1 MAEIRTHH
9 VTDNYIA
16 FSKPIRLETTPRTR
30 RLFIPSVFQD
40 GNGGRHLRGTFIHQ
54 KKAATGWEDEACIAL
69 RDLKAG
75 DVAKFELGHEAMKNF
90 LKGISIL
97 LKTERLASI
106 EERSEKF
113 TVAPTSQ
120 SVEVRDETLKPIM
133 EEILRK
139 GFGSRFLNEL
149 ASLRPDEA
157 DRFAVQQMLTRRETS
172 IRLFE
177 QQLHRRDWNEP
188 NWGKFFEENRWIF
201 GLGLR
206 YQFLSLLQGQATYGG
221 VNLTGKGAQKGDFL
235 HYTEGEA
242 RFVVLVEIKLP
253 DSKIFQ
259 AGGRVQ
265 SYRNGV
271 PGFDAEFANALA
283 QVQVNSRTWD
293 IEGSRTEANRD
304 RLDRERIYTVYPRSL
319 LIYGNT
325 GELDSTEKRNCFE
338 VFRGQLKNTEVVTY
352 DELLKRAQFI
362 VGEMGG
368 HPSEAPNRASAD
380 RDSATRSTD
389 GRGSA

>member
-1 MAEIRTHH
+1 MAVIRTHH
-9 VTDNYIA
+9 VTNEFIEVNR
-16 FSKPIRLETTPRTR
+16 PIRLETKPRTR
-30 RLFIPSVFQD
+30 RLFLPSFFQD
-40 GNGGRHLRGTFIHQ
+40 ENGKRHLRGMFVHQ
-54 KKAATGWEDEACIAL
+54 KKGLDGWEDETCVPL
-69 RDLKAG
+69 RELKAG
-75 DVAKFELGHEAMKNF
+75 DVAKFELGHEAIENF

-97 LKTERLASI
+97 LKTAQLASI

-113 TVAPTSQ
+113 TVAPSSL

-133 EEILRK
+133 EEILKK
-139 GFGSRFLNEL
+139 GFGSRFLSEL

-157 DRFAVQQMLTRRETS
+157 DRFAAQQMLARREAC
-172 IRLFE
+172 IHLFD

-188 NWGKFFEENRWIF
+188 KWGRFFDENRWIF

-206 YQFLSLLQGQATYGG
+206 YQFLSQLQGQANYGG
-221 VNLTGKGAQKGDFL
+221 VNLTGGGAQIGDFL

-253 DSKIFQ
+253 ESKIFQ
-259 AGGRVQ
+259 AGGRAQ

-271 PGFDAEFANALA
+271 PGFAVEFANALA

-304 RLDRERIYTVYPRSL
+304 RLDRERIYTVHPRSL

-325 GELDSTEKRNCFE
+325 SELDSIEKRNCFE
-338 VFRGQLKNTEVVTY
+338 IFRGQLKSTEVVTY

-362 VGEMGG
+362 VGEMGSR
-368 HPSEAPNRASAD
+368 PSETPNRAPANQD
-380 RDSATRSTD
+380 AATRGID
-389 GRGSA
+389 ERGST